1 MQDNE
6 ILDKVNFFIEKG
18 DTFGLYKLVDSIP
31 NISVELANKILKK
44 IINYTN
50 GYRNH
55 NTTSKILKIA
65 GKLYS
70 LGAQNEQI
78 FIERKEK
85 TLPQIKAWGEILKNI
100 ETYKDSQIVGCFVD
114 ETLISKYGLEEK
126 EIFRLLDEFII
137 TLGKPK
143 LVFLAIK
150 FNNKIKFKINSKE
163 NQTLVKNI
171 YSKFNG
177 DFKKGIMLE
186 DFTKDDVVG
195 LLIDEIM

>member
-6 ILDKVNFFIEKG
+6 ILDKVNFFIEKW
-18 DTFGLYKLVDSIP
+18 DTFGLYKLMDSIP

-65 GKLYS
+65 WKLYS
-70 LGAQNEQI
+70 LWAQNEQI

-85 TLPQIKAWGEILKNI
+85 TLPQIKAWWEILKNI

-137 TLGKPK
+137 TLWKPK

-171 YSKFNG
+171 YSKFNW
-177 DFKKGIMLE
+177 DFKKWIMLE